1 MQHKN
6 SDQIMVVLLNDLVQQ
21 SIPRIAAI
29 RQKLRQGGVLT
40 GSEIDFFQSML
51 KRLSH
56 CYQHYAD
63 DRQCLA
69 IFSCIAHML
78 FKVVSLAH
86 ENEQKSARSV

>member
-29 RQKLRQGGVLT
+29 RQKLQHGGVLT

-51 KRLSH
+51 QRLSH
-56 CYQHYAD
+56 
-63 DRQCLA
+63 
-69 IFSCIAHML
+69 
-78 FKVVSLAH
+78 
-86 ENEQKSARSV
+86 